1 MAKKK
6 KSLNEFNSWGVHTKA
21 PVYKISVAQNYVANA
36 DGKLKQDY
44 FRQKA
49 EETETMYQKLR
60 LVADLDKIQ
69 PLLERVFMDL
79 TNMRNMLDH
88 ACDDIIAT
96 PKQKKTMLEIRDM
109 FDNFNSTI
117 FKEIIPKLDSLA
129 MTEGAYSKFENE
141 D

>member
-1 MAKKK
+1 MANKK
-6 KSLNEFNSWGVHTKA
+6 KSLNEFNSWGVHAKA

-36 DGKLKQDY
+36 DGKLKNDY

-49 EETETMYQKLR
+49 EENETMYQKLR

-69 PLLERVFMDL
+69 PILERVFMDL

-88 ACDDIIAT
+88 ACDDVIASNE
-96 PKQKKTMLEIRDM
+96 QKKTMIEIRDT
-109 FDNFNSTI
+109 FDGFNSTI

-129 MTEGAYSKFENE
+129 MIEGAHAKFEK
-141 D
+141 